1 MSPLVDLLLC
11 YYVIN
16 EFVASFNRG
25 LDGFVTSLDLWPCW
39 ICGFAEF
46 TATMGLWTAIVC
58 GLKEF
63 GPECVFDLPNTW
75 PDRMGALL
83 CCGLKWVALLDP
95 SHGRFWIAP

>member
-1 MSPLVDLLLC
+1 MNLWPRL
-11 YYVIN
+11 I
-16 EFVASFNRG
+16 RG

-83 CCGLKWVALLDP
+83 CYGLKWVALLDP